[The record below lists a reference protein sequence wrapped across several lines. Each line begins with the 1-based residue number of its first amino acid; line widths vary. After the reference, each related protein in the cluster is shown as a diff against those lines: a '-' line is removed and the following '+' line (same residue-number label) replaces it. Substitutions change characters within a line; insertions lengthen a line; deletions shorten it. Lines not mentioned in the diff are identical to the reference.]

1 MILYVDG
8 NLFQSPAQ
16 VLVNTVNTVGVMGKG
31 IALDF
36 KRLFPEMYE
45 QYRMLCEQKQFKIG
59 MLWLYKSSN
68 KWVLNFPTKTHWRYP
83 SKIEYVETGLKKFAS
98 SYEDLGIYSIA
109 FPALGCGNGQLDFET
124 QVQPLMESYL
134 RNLPIEIFIYP
145 NISNTDFV
153 EHLEQKEMK
162 QWLRAQPTALP
173 FPEVWDDLVELLR
186 SKSQFQTIARSRM
199 FKACI
204 SNEPRGI
211 EVATKKQRFI
221 LQYEDLMAFWQQLR
235 THGFSMRHIAP
246 GLDRRM
252 SYVTAI
258 FADLDYVKPVHVS
271 DSYDKLGNA
280 SVIGLQVLPEA
291 FNRDVKRV
299 PEVAQL
305 SLFDID

>member
-45 QYRMLCEQKQFKIG
+45 QYRKLCEQKQFKIG
-59 MLWLYKSSN
+59 TLWLYKSSN

-83 SKIEYVETGLKKFAS
+83 SKIEYVELGLRKFVD
-98 SYEDLGIYSIA
+98 SYEHLGIYSVA
-109 FPALGCGNGQLDFET
+109 FPALGCGNGQLDFESE
-124 QVQPLMESYL
+124 VQPLMEKYL

-145 NISNTDFV
+145 NLGNANFV

-162 QWLRAQPTALP
+162 QWLRTEPTALP
-173 FPEVWDDLVELLR
+173 FSEVWEDIVELL
-186 SKSQFQTIARSRM
+186 KEKPQFQTIARSSLFDAR
-199 FKACI
+199 I
-204 SNEPRGI
+204 SESPRGI
-211 EVATKKQRFI
+211 EISTTNKRKLN

-235 THGFSMRHIAP
+235 NHGFSMRHIAP
-246 GLDRRM
+246 GLNKKM

-258 FADLDYVKPVHVS
+258 FSELRYVRSVHVS
-271 DSYDKLGNA
+271 DSYDKLNND

-291 FNRDVKRV
+291 FNVYSI
-299 PEVAQL
+299 PEIKQL
-305 SLFDID
+305 SLFDIN